1 MGTFLLWFQG
11 DTFNVVQH
19 NKFSLPEIDAVEMT
33 CGPQK
38 FRPMNR
44 NH

>member
-19 NKFSLPEIDAVEMT
+19 TGLSGYRTSYHSPAKS
-33 CGPQK
+33 
-38 FRPMNR
+38 
-44 NH
+44 